1 MGVILSNIEEC
12 YRLLKIGLV
21 KTAIHNDRKMALEVQ
36 SGVWWKTLVGRKKYC
51 ENNQDKYES
60 YDIV

>member
-36 SGVWWKTLVGRKKYC
+36 SGV
-51 ENNQDKYES
+51 
-60 YDIV
+60 